1 MCIITIDYIITVHLE
16 MFFKKTTLQKLLSL
30 KATKKKKTFTFFCV
44 EIKTEIIREIK
55 NKTEQ

>member
-1 MCIITIDYIITVHLE
+1 MCIITIDYIITGHLE

-44 EIKTEIIREIK
+44 EIKTEIIMEIK
-55 NKTEQ
+55 K